1 MSITS
6 ANSVLYLG
14 ATGLFTVPQ
23 LMEGFAQDD
32 MYDMDAVDNKELL
45 MGMDGKLSAG
55 WKPQVKI
62 LNITLQADSVSNA
75 FFETIYANEESEK
88 TAYALFG
95 TLLQPSLNKSYTL
108 GTGYMVGFKP
118 LADAKKTLQ
127 PRKFAI
133 HWQTLI
139 AVPT

>member
-45 MGMDGKLSAG
+45 MGVDGVLSAG
-55 WKPQVKI
+55 WIPQIKKM
-62 LNITLQADSVSNA
+62 NITLQADSSSND
-75 FFETIYANEESEK
+75 FFDTVYANEESEK
-88 TAYALFG
+88 TSYALFG
-95 TLLQPSLNKSYTL
+95 TLLQPALSKSYTL
-108 GTGYMVGFKP
+108 TNGYLVSYKP
-118 LADAKKTLQ
+118 ISDGKKILQ

-133 HWQTLI
+133 HWQTVI